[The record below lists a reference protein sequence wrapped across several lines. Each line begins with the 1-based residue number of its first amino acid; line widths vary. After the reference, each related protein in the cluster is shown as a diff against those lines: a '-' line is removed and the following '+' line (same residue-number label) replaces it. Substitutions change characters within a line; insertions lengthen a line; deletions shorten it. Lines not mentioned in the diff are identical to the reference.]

1 MPKQV
6 DHDQRRA
13 ELAQAVW
20 RLIRRSG
27 LEGVTIRALAQ
38 ESGWSSGAVRHYLPS
53 RAAVLAFAAEQVS
66 AQAEAQLR
74 QLPLHGTPR
83 QNLLSFLEATLPI
96 SAQSREWMEVWLAF
110 VGASVGDPQ
119 LAGVQG
125 LTYRDLNVALV
136 DILTHLQADGW
147 TLRGTPQE
155 AALDLQAS
163 LDGLSVHLLLGVMT
177 PEQACAALERT
188 VDRLMGAPAAGQLA

>member
-27 LEGVTIRALAQ
+27 LGGVTIRALAE

-53 RAAVLAFAAEQVS
+53 RAAILAFAAEQVS

-74 QLPLHGTPR
+74 RLPLPGTPR
-83 QNLLSFLEATLPI
+83 ENLLTFLEATLPLEP
-96 SAQSREWMEVWLAF
+96 SSREWLEVWLAF
-110 VGASVGDPQ
+110 VGAAVSDPD
-119 LAGVQG
+119 LADVQG
-125 LTYRDLNVALV
+125 LTYRDLHAALV
-136 DILTHLQADGW
+136 EILSEFAGQGW
-147 TLRGTPQE
+147 TLSDPP
-155 AALDLQAS
+155 AAAARDLQAL
-163 LDGLSVHLLLGVMT
+163 LDGLSVHLLLDVLT
-177 PEQACAALERT
+177 PVQARSALERA
-188 VDRLMGAPAAGQLA
+188 VDRLSLAPPPAP

>member
-27 LEGVTIRALAQ
+27 LEGVTIRALAE

-83 QNLLSFLEATLPI
+83 QNLLSFLEATLPL
-96 SAQSREWMEVWLAF
+96 SAESREWLEVWLAF

-125 LTYRDLNVALV
+125 LTYRDLNAALGE
-136 DILTHLQADGW
+136 ILTQLQAHGW
-147 TLRGTPQE
+147 TLAGPPQE
-155 AALDLQAS
+155 AALDLQAA
-163 LDGLSVHLLLGVMT
+163 LDGLSVHLLLGVIT
-177 PEQACAALERT
+177 PEQARAALERT
-188 VDRLMGAPAAGQLA
+188 IDRLLTAP